1 MELLAVGDLWV
12 FLLIFPATNTTS
24 DEARL
29 SLVHV
34 GELVPYTGPLCR
46 QGAFLC
52 RKHSPLFFL
61 LLPFLSK
68 KPASMTMFWS
78 CVPPQICD
86 SDFAPQLCYHTQTSS
101 STCSLLKLCA
111 VVYLPLF
118 GKPEYSLVHG
128 LLQHVLPL
136 YLHCF
141 LLHFDTILS

>member
-34 GELVPYTGPLCR
+34 GELVPCPGPLCR

-86 SDFAPQLCYHTQTSS
+86 SDFATALLSYTNFQFYLFIAQALCGTYH
-101 STCSLLKLCA
+101 CLGSLNTLWFMAFSNMYFPFICTA
-111 VVYLPLF
+111 SF
-118 GKPEYSLVHG
+118 
-128 LLQHVLPL
+128 
-136 YLHCF
+136 C
-141 LLHFDTILS
+141 I